1 MNKKQSKFLPQLIII
16 ALVCLASTCK
26 TVSTELESIS
36 EVSSTKHT
44 QALLLTQ
51 DFEFDAKDKNKVIG
65 PYKVHKE
72 IELPVD
78 LTPQNKWIMFEGPV
92 LENEL
97 VAYRYYADS
106 RHRFDIYGKTVAD
119 LVMDTVSWDYH
130 DIMDW
135 GSDILKVGNSLGLG
149 SPAIW
154 YQDSLHTLSNC
165 DRKVITIQENG
176 NDRSM
181 IRTTFIGLEIA
192 GQRFDLTQDWSIE
205 SGQPWS
211 ELTLKVING
220 KLPSDMRFATGIVKH
235 LPEIIQGESNNHFYA
250 LNWGKQSFHK
260 ENMGMAIVA
269 SKSYAPVHVEDDLSH
284 AFAFGN
290 AEREVTYSFLS
301 AWERDANDVHTSNEF
316 KMLVE
321 ASVN

>member
-1 MNKKQSKFLPQLIII
+1 MLIII
-16 ALVCLASTCK
+16 SLVGLALICK
-26 TVSTELESIS
+26 MFSIEHDDKI
-36 EVSSTKHT
+36 EVENVKQT

-51 DFEFDAKDKNKVIG
+51 EFEFDAENKNKVSS
-65 PYKVHKE
+65 PYKSHKKLQ
-72 IELPVD
+72 IPSD

-92 LENEL
+92 LENDQ

-106 RHRFDIYGKTVAD
+106 RHRFDVYGKTVSD

-154 YQDSLHTLSNC
+154 YQDSLYTLSTC
-165 DRKVITIQENG
+165 KGKVIEIVENG
-176 NDRSM
+176 NDKSM
-181 IRTTFIGLEIA
+181 IRTTFTALDIDGYK
-192 GQRFDLTQDWSIE
+192 FDLIQDWSIS

-211 ELTLKVING
+211 EINLKVTNG
-220 KLPSDMRFATGIVKH
+220 SLPDKMRFATGIVKH
-235 LPEIIQGESNNHFYA
+235 LPEIIQGESNNNFYA
-250 LNWGKQSFHK
+250 WNWGKQSFHK
-260 ENMGMAIVA
+260 EDMGMALLA
-269 SKSYAPVHVEDDLSH
+269 DKSYGPVHVDDDFSH
-284 AFAFGN
+284 AFAFTN
-290 AEREVTYSFLS
+290 ANREVTYRFLS
-301 AWERDANDVHTSNEF
+301 TWERDANDVHTSNEF